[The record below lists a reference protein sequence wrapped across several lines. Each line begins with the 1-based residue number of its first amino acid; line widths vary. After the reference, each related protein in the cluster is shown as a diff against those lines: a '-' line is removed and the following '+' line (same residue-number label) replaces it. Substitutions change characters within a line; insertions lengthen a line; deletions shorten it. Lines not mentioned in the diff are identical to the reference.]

1 MATTSS
7 ITGPDQES
15 LDPYE
20 RPGYRKLSLLNG
32 ILIGIS
38 LALGSWG
45 LEALR
50 LAGLP
55 LENAYSSLLLGSL
68 ALIVLGGFA
77 GWLTGYFEK
86 IWPTVIVWLFTS
98 MLSALIIGYQPYIG
112 RTAAEW
118 LADTRSWGLPIYS
131 SQTVTNSGL
140 ILGGLT
146 IIITLAILALLQ
158 SYRMEQAVNELGDNG
173 RISARSWFILL
184 LPMPIVML
192 VALFTASVQ
201 VNPAAQAA
209 SVVYDGIE
217 VAGSTEEDLF
227 QLGIQRGTNYAALN
241 PVRDQLTG
249 NYSLRIG
256 EIDADSS
263 QTFILAEFEDGTWI
277 NCRTINDQLSFCY
290 DAAPAYSTGLASLI
304 AGEPMPEVCQGCPP
318 AVDEEWLAWLQD
330 RTSQLGPDP
339 QIERLAQ
346 WGGYVLVQLSASDGD
361 YAIQCLFDKMSP
373 VSLDHCEE
381 VMP

>member
-1 MATTSS
+1 MATASS
-7 ITGPDQES
+7 ITGEDTLEPH
-15 LDPYE
+15 E

-32 ILIGIS
+32 VLIGAA

-45 LEALR
+45 MEAWR

-55 LENAYSSLLLGSL
+55 VENAYTSLILGSF
-68 ALIVLGGFA
+68 ALIVLCGFT
-77 GWLTGYFEK
+77 GWLTGYFEN
-86 IWPTVIVWLFTS
+86 IWPTVVVWLFAS
-98 MLSALIIGYQPYIG
+98 MLCALIIGYQPYIG

-146 IIITLAILALLQ
+146 IIITLTILALLQ
-158 SYRMEQAVNELGDNG
+158 SYRMEQAVNELADNG
-173 RISARSWFILL
+173 RVSPRSWFILL
-184 LPMPIVML
+184 LPMPIVAL
-192 VALFTASVQ
+192 VALFTSSVQ
-201 VNPAAQAA
+201 INPAAEAA

-217 VAGSTEEDLF
+217 VAGATDEDLF

-241 PVRDQLTG
+241 PVRDQLVG
-249 NYSLRIG
+249 DYSLRVG
-256 EIDADSS
+256 EIDANSS

-290 DAAPAYSTGLASLI
+290 DAEPAYTTGLTSLI

-318 AVDEEWLAWLQD
+318 VVDDQWLSWLQE
-330 RTSQLGPDP
+330 RASQLGPDP

-346 WGGYVLVQLSASDGD
+346 WGGYVLVQISATGGD
-361 YAIQCLFDKMSP
+361 YAIECLFDRMTP